1 MNRRRTAPNRERR
14 GGDSKSLGRRAMLA
28 ATAGLTVSS
37 SGCLRQVRNIV
48 RTDDI
53 QQLSVTITTVPADAD
68 RQAIR
73 IARHLEE
80 TLTAVG
86 VDVSLD
92 LRSDIEF
99 RRAVL
104 YDHEFEIC
112 IGHHPG
118 GTDPDF
124 LYEALYSRYIDESGW
139 QNPFGFTDRTID
151 DHLVAQRTAEGDAR
165 RKAVTA
171 MLEAIATEQPFV
183 PLCVPEEHRI
193 VRTDRFDGWDE
204 GHLATRH
211 AISASSRP
219 RASIR
224 FDSPISTA
232 GSRRTVIRS
241 RPTTVVVERSRICCT
256 TRWRP
261 RTVTALSSLARR
273 IVGVGRSNS
282 RRYPPER
289 LRVPRRTPVTA
300 DDVEFTYRFLQDTS
314 LGNHDTPSPAPRYR
328 GQVDAVESVESRT
341 DHRVELEVETSPA
354 VGARALLV
362 PILPAHHWRD
372 RAVDVVGPGG
382 PSVAQGTTEAVATN
396 NIPPIGSGPF
406 QFGERT
412 EGAQLILERF
422 DDHFTRRP
430 GVDLPAPTVDECR
443 IDIHPSG
450 DTAAQVVA
458 NGDADATSLPLGAAD
473 IDGVETPTGVSM
485 RDASSWTFY
494 CLGFNTRDAPF
505 SNYRFRRLLAQL
517 VDKEWLVDEVFHGH
531 ARPIATPVTDDW
543 VPESLEWRGN
553 DPETPFL
560 GSEGEVDV
568 DAAKA
573 AFEAAGFRYDD
584 HGRLRVRQ

>member
-1 MNRRRTAPNRERR
+1 
-14 GGDSKSLGRRAMLA
+14 MLA

-48 RTDDI
+48 STDDI

-73 IARHLEE
+73 IARHLED
-80 TLTAVG
+80 TLTAGG

-139 QNPFGFTDRTID
+139 QNPFGFTNRTID
-151 DHLVAQRTAEGDAR
+151 DHLMAQRTAEGDAR

-183 PLCVPEEHRI
+183 PLCVPEEHRV

-204 GHLATRH
+204 GHPATRH
-211 AISASSRP
+211 GYLGLEPAAGVDTLRLAHLDGRLTENCNPIATDYRG
-219 RASIR
+219 RGTITELLY
-224 FDSPISTA
+224 DSLATKNGDGPVEPWLADSWEWN
-232 GSRRTVIRS
+232 GRTVD
-241 RPTTVVVERSRICCT
+241 
-256 TRWRP
+256 
-261 RTVTALSSLARR
+261 VT
-273 IVGVGRSNS
+273 
-282 RRYPPER
+282 
-289 LRVPRRTPVTA
+289 LRDGCEFHDGEPVTA
-300 DDVEFTYRFLQDTS
+300 DDVAFTYRFLQDTS

-328 GQVDAVESVESRT
+328 GQVDAVKSVEVRS
-341 DHRVELEVETSPA
+341 DHRVELSVDTSPA
-354 VGARALLV
+354 GGTSALLV
-362 PILPAHHWRD
+362 PILPAHHWRE

-406 QFGERT
+406 QFGGGA
-412 EGAQLILERF
+412 EGAQLVLERF

-443 IDIHPSG
+443 LDIHPSG

-458 NGDADATSLPLGAAD
+458 NGDADATGPPLGAAD
-473 IDGVETPTGVSM
+473 IDGVETPTGVAM

-505 SNYRFRRLLAQL
+505 SNYRFRRLLARL

-543 VPESLEWRGN
+543 VPESLEWHGT

-560 GSEGEVDV
+560 GSDGEVDV